1 MGGLQRLKLKDWRLD
16 IMKVLTA
23 KREESFMLNFRN
35 TSAPAY
41 PRDLEQLIYDVAEYQ
56 RDADFQLLYK
66 RMQDRVVYVPVNSKS
81 LPKEAHS
88 GTRYVTMQKDSMRCY
103 TVLGPQDQV
112 LVVCTTRHDA
122 AIIDDGYVEMK
133 WCDFLA
139 MVLKLDDSVYGALL
153 QGEASWIGMD
163 RERTRYILGLA

>member
-1 MGGLQRLKLKDWRLD
+1 VGGLQRLKLKDWRLD

-56 RDADFQLLYK
+56 RD
-66 RMQDRVVYVPVNSKS
+66 
-81 LPKEAHS
+81 
-88 GTRYVTMQKDSMRCY
+88 
-103 TVLGPQDQV
+103 
-112 LVVCTTRHDA
+112 TTRHDA
-122 AIIDDGYVEMK
+122 AIIDDGYVEMN

-153 QGEASWIGMD
+153 QGEVSWIGMD